1 MKQFKKSHKL
11 DNVFY
16 DIRGPVLDEAHRMEE
31 EGHHILKL
39 NIGNPAP
46 FGFTAPDEIIQD
58 VIRNLPNSEGY
69 STSKGIFS
77 GRKAV
82 MQYCQQKGIAGVDVD
97 DIYLGNGV
105 SELIVTACMAI
116 LNAGDEILIPAP
128 DYPLWTG
135 ASSLAGATAV
145 HYMCDEQQDW
155 YPDIADI
162 RAKISDRTRAIV
174 IINPNNP
181 TGSVYP
187 TEILEQILEIAREH
201 RLIVLSDEIY
211 DKILYDG
218 TVHTS
223 IASLADD
230 VLCVTF
236 NGLSKAYRLAGF
248 RSGWMIVSG
257 PTHKA
262 RDLVEGFN
270 LLTSMRMCPNVPAQH
285 AIQTALGGYQSINE
299 LVLPGGRMLEQRDLA
314 WERINDIPG
323 LSCYKPKGALYL
335 FPKLDVKKFN
345 IENDEQ
351 MALDMLRRHK
361 ILVVHGKAF
370 NWPQNDHFRVVFLPP
385 RELLEDAMDRM
396 TQFFDHYQQGED

>member
-1 MKQFKKSHKL
+1 MKQFNKSHKL

-69 STSKGIFS
+69 SASKGIFS

-116 LNAGDEILIPAP
+116 LNAGDEILIPSP

-145 HYMCDEQQDW
+145 HYLCDEQQDW

-162 RAKISDRTRAIV
+162 RSKITDRTKAIV

-187 TEILEQILEIAREH
+187 AEVLEQILEIAREH

-211 DKILYDG
+211 DKILFDG

-248 RSGWMIVSG
+248 RAGWMIVSG

-262 RDLVEGFN
+262 KDLVEGFN

-323 LSCYKPKGALYL
+323 LSCYKPQGALYL
-335 FPKLDVKKFN
+335 FPKVDVKKFN
-345 IENDEQ
+345 IDNDEQ
-351 MALDMLRRHK
+351 MALDMLRQHK
-361 ILVVHGKAF
+361 ILVVHGRAF
-370 NWPQNDHFRVVFLPP
+370 NWPSNDHFRVVFLPP